1 MKVKNTYQGEKG
13 LKTTDSLSPTPKKEF
28 SMERKV
34 GGDT

>member
-1 MKVKNTYQGEKG
+1 MKVKNTYQEEME
-13 LKTTDSLSPTPKKEF
+13 LKTTDSLSPTSKKEI